1 MIASPAS
8 VRHFLNICMYA
19 GAGDR
24 NAVEGLIGN
33 YDGKPNNDF
42 ILPDGS
48 SGNVRQFNLGWR

>member
-8 VRHFLNICMYA
+8 VRHFLNIRMYA